1 MEVKLRKDCNVAEDG
16 LMGKEGDVIHV
27 AKFEADDLMFKG
39 LAEIVHKS
47 KSSKDASKNTG
58 KL

>member
-1 MEVKLRKDCNVAEDG
+1 MEVKLKKDCNVAEDG

-27 AKFEADDLMFKG
+27 AKFEADHLMFKG
-39 LAEIVHKS
+39 LAELVGRAK
-47 KSSKDASKNTG
+47 SKDASKNTG